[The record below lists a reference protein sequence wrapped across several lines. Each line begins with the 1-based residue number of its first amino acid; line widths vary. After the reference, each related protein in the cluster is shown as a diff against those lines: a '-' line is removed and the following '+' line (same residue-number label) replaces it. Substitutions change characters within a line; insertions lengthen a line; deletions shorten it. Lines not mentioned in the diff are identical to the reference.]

1 MALYTPPTLS
11 GYNSSPPSD
20 DGSTTASNQV
30 KWSTIK
36 TKLGD
41 PLSTYM
47 QAIDTRVSAV
57 LTTNA
62 LDVDGNV
69 IVLDSDGDTKIGA
82 TTDDQILVTIANATA
97 GGWNASGL
105 SVGTST
111 SSAYLTVQATSAAA
125 GYFEWS
131 DDTATVG
138 PTITLHRESSSP
150 AASDDLGQIRFT
162 GINSASAT
170 VTYASHRVEI
180 QDTTSTAETGRH
192 VFYTTVSGT
201 LAERVRIGNG
211 LYTPNATGGD
221 RGADTINASNVYDD
235 GSLLTC
241 YVLEAWQDGVVT
253 PERWDATTVDGSQ
266 HGRARSFSQ
275 VASDR
280 LDLDKFADYLK
291 TQRHLPA
298 FPAPDRWES
307 EWEKKMPIGEM
318 GQRLWETIEL
328 LAVHVVTLHE
338 RVKTLEGGRR

>member
-20 DGSTTASNQV
+20 DGSTTAANQV

-36 TKLGD
+36 AKLSD
-41 PLSTYM
+41 PLNTYA
-47 QAIDTRVSAV
+47 QAIDTRISAV

-62 LDVDGNV
+62 LDLDGNV
-69 IVLDSDGDTKIGA
+69 IVLDADGDTKLGS
-82 TTDDQILVTIANATA
+82 TSDDQILVTIGGATS
-97 GGWNASGL
+97 GGWNSSGL

-111 SSAYLTVQATSAAA
+111 SSAYLTVAATSTDA

-131 DDTATVG
+131 DDSASVG

-150 AASDDLGQIRFT
+150 AASDDLGQIKFT

-170 VTYASHRVEI
+170 VTYGAHRVEI
-180 QDTTSTAETGRH
+180 QDTTSTSETGRH
-192 VFYTTVSGT
+192 VFYTTVAGS

-221 RGADTINASNVYDD
+221 RGADTINASAVYDD
-235 GSLLTC
+235 GVLLTC

-253 PERWDATTVDGSQ
+253 PERWDATTIDGAQ
-266 HGRARSFSQ
+266 HERARSFSQ
-275 VASDR
+275 VATDR
-280 LDLDKFADYLK
+280 LDIDKFGEYLR
-291 TQRHLPA
+291 TNRHLPA
-298 FPAPDRWES
+298 FPAPDRWAS
-307 EWEKKMPIGEM
+307 EWNGKMPVGEM

-328 LAVHVVTLHE
+328 LAVHVVTLND
-338 RVKTLEGGRR
+338 RIKALEGGRR